1 MASGNLWQLFRGI
14 TEQGAKQLATVID
27 HNQTSGK
34 YTVTMQGGGNTIVQ
48 SNDSYALQSKV
59 FIRSGE
65 IVSAAPDL
73 PYIEIEV

>member
-1 MASGNLWQLFRGI
+1 MASGNLWQLFKNV

-27 HNQTSGK
+27 KQGSS

-73 PYIEIEV
+73 PFVEIEV

>member
-1 MASGNLWQLFRGI
+1 MASGNLWQLFKGI

-27 HNQTSGK
+27 RQGSN

-59 FIRSGE
+59 FIRDGQ
-65 IVSAAPDL
+65 IVDQAPDL
-73 PYIEIEV
+73 PFVEIEV